1 MTMMNTRSRSDEKGF
16 TLAELLIGMTL
27 AMVVTSLLAAGAV
40 SIYRGHRYTRQDS
53 DSLGALRAAVGR
65 LEKELRQSRK
75 AYPSSTATKLGFW
88 VDYDNDGIQDLSE
101 RVTWELV
108 TVGTTANLTR
118 TTAAVGATTA
128 IIARNLVYADAF
140 TYNTGKTLVSI
151 SFSADADPDELA
163 PARTVSTDIRLRN
176 SSS

>member
-1 MTMMNTRSRSDEKGF
+1 MMTMRSRSRSDERGF
-16 TLAELLIGMTL
+16 TLAELLVGMTL
-27 AMVVTSLLAAGAV
+27 AMVVTSLLAAGVAT
-40 SIYRGHRYTRQDS
+40 IYRGHRYTRQDS

-101 RVTWELV
+101 RITWEV
-108 TVGTTANLTR
+108 VAAGTTANLTR

-128 IIARNLVYADAF
+128 IVARNLVYADAF

-151 SFSADADPDELA
+151 TFSADAGPDELA
-163 PARTVSTDIRLRN
+163 PARTVNTDIRLRN
-176 SSS
+176 ASS